1 MSWTPE
7 KQSALLA
14 GIAAGKS
21 RGQIAEELGMTR
33 NAVIGKA
40 DRLLNRRKPRKRR
53 RGHPKTSG

>member
-1 MSWTPE
+1 MGWTPE

-21 RGQIAEELGMTR
+21 RGEIAEELGMTR

-40 DRLLNRRKPRKRR
+40 DRLLNKRKPRKRKR
-53 RGHPKTSG
+53 ARARK